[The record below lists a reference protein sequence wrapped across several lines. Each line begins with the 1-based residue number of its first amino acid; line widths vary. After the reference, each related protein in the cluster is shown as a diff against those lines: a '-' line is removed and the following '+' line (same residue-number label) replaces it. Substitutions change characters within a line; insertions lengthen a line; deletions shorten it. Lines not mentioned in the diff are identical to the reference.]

1 MVGIACH
8 LGNPQAGEPS
18 LLGCL
23 SLFISYIYSYC
34 FYVKATFSIHKLMV
48 IYYDYIALSIVEY
61 F

>member
-1 MVGIACH
+1 M
-8 LGNPQAGEPS
+8 GNPQAGEPS

-23 SLFISYIYSYC
+23 SLFIPYIYSYC
-34 FYVKATFSIHKLMV
+34 PYVKATFSIHKLMV